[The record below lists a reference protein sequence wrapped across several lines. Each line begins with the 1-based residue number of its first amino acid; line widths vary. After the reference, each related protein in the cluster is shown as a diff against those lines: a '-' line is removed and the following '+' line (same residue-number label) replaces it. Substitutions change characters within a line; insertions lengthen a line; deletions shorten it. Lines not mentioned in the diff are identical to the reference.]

1 MKSAY
6 EAALERLEEEGIQ
19 RPDTESLSPEDRE
32 EIAEVHRRI
41 EAKLAELKILH
52 QDRLRKAG
60 DPAAR
65 EEEKESYREERQ
77 RIEAERE
84 RELERIRSGD

>member
-19 RPDTESLSPEDRE
+19 RPDTESLSAEDRE
-32 EIAEVHRRI
+32 EIAEVHRRT
-41 EAKLAELKILH
+41 EAKLAELEILH
-52 QDRLRKAG
+52 RDRLRKAT

-65 EEEKESYREERQ
+65 EEEKESYREERR

-84 RELERIRSGD
+84 RELKRIRSGS